1 MIILDKDIFAW
12 NRADVNRM
20 TVAVVYPQVRSRT
33 IASEY
38 LCFLQAS
45 DQLSDSV
52 SRSDVL
58 LRKTSGADQWNQ
70 FKTDL
75 TGPLRW
81 FPVGTDRISWLRKW
95 IRALKAVVFH
105 WCCVVVVFAFRH
117 RHNFFL
123 HCCSVRC
130 LPRGPHGLTF
140 SRWGCHGLRHKPTE
154 LAHSFYFVLVSV
166 SAFMD
171 LSTVFRSINS
181 PDNSPLSHSVLLVL
195 FLPFWSFQ
203 LRYLA
208 MKVSLSPDVT
218 LYGWLGLK
226 HQLTN

>member
-20 TVAVVYPQVRSRT
+20 TVAVVYPQVKSRT

-75 TGPLRW
+75 TGSLRW

-117 RHNFFL
+117 RHNFF
-123 HCCSVRC
+123 
-130 LPRGPHGLTF
+130 
-140 SRWGCHGLRHKPTE
+140 
-154 LAHSFYFVLVSV
+154 FYIAVVFV
-166 SAFMD
+166 
-171 LSTVFRSINS
+171 VFREVPTGSPSRGGDVTVLDINLPS
-181 PDNSPLSHSVLLVL
+181 LPTLFISFLCL
-195 FLPFWSFQ
+195 FLPLWTFQ
-203 LRYLA
+203 LYS
-208 MKVSLSPDVT
+208 VP
-218 LYGWLGLK
+218 
-226 HQLTN
+226 